1 MQQHRRD
8 SCQPI
13 MQQSEPIIHQQC
25 IANSQDEEFESKVL
39 ASGMSRKLEDDNT
52 EDIISAN
59 IEDEEATSEL
69 LISKMS
75 EELRS
80 IDSAVQLLAKELG
93 RQDQHEERLDFE
105 RSSAEE
111 WAIKQRLIRVGN
123 IKKLVQIGEHLFPT
137 YMANV
142 NGHDGKFNSMILVFQ
157 RAEKSEAI
165 VRESSGEYI
174 ISTGKANI
182 VILTRVLA
190 VMFTEYNRVSA

>member
-1 MQQHRRD
+1 M
-8 SCQPI
+8 
-13 MQQSEPIIHQQC
+13 
-25 IANSQDEEFESKVL
+25 
-39 ASGMSRKLEDDNT
+39 
-52 EDIISAN
+52 
-59 IEDEEATSEL
+59 
-69 LISKMS
+69 
-75 EELRS
+75 
-80 IDSAVQLLAKELG
+80 QLLAKELG

-105 RSSAEE
+105 KSSAEE
-111 WAIKQRLIRVGN
+111 LTIKQRLIRVGN

-190 VMFTEYNRVSA
+190 IIFTKYNRGFCLNLWDPGGRSCECISDHQLITLFFFQFIDYRLVTYAH